1 VQLDR
6 GLERPADRTP
16 ASLLSLTRHD
26 VGPGRS
32 RQELLLGLTLISL
45 IFIIQ
50 VAIIGTWVG
59 LSEERAQRL
68 YENSLTSIEQVTRI
82 ARDIAQQRILAD
94 DHILESLPA
103 GKAQVEH
110 QLSRVSADLHEA
122 ERVYGP
128 LTELPSEEATW
139 RKAQAQLVGFEKV
152 MDAALA
158 LSREDND
165 RQARAKM
172 TAALGEYADLDR
184 TIAELIAINH
194 LGANQAI
201 ARIQTLRRF
210 ATVGMWATGM
220 TALLILLVLG
230 RQIINRIAS
239 YEQQLVGYSR
249 ILEGRN
255 RELDAFAGRIAHDL
269 RNPVA
274 SLTLWVE
281 LMSRKAASEELP
293 GFDRI
298 RRNIKRIGAMID
310 DLLAFARAGA
320 SMEGASCNPAV
331 VAAKIRDDFAERFG
345 EEARLRE
352 TVGPASVTYSEGLLR
367 QVLWNLVENGVKYR
381 RDEVQ
386 AEIGVFGRVAGE
398 RYELRVSDNGLGML
412 PEDAQRAFDPFY
424 RSQSA
429 QDASGAGLGLSIV
442 KRIVEAGGGSVQVE
456 TQPGNGTTFALQL
469 PLAGGQSDATH
480 DSGRER

>member
-1 VQLDR
+1 VHLAR
-6 GLERPADRTP
+6 GSERPADRTA

-45 IFIIQ
+45 IFIVQ

-59 LSEERAQRL
+59 LSEVRAQRL

-94 DHILESLPA
+94 DHILESLAA

-110 QLSRVSADLHEA
+110 QLSRVASDLHEA

-139 RKAQAQLVGFEKV
+139 QKAQAQLVGFEKV

-201 ARIQTLRRF
+201 ARI
-210 ATVGMWATGM
+210 
-220 TALLILLVLG
+220 
-230 RQIINRIAS
+230 
-239 YEQQLVGYSR
+239 
-249 ILEGRN
+249 
-255 RELDAFAGRIAHDL
+255 
-269 RNPVA
+269 
-274 SLTLWVE
+274 
-281 LMSRKAASEELP
+281 
-293 GFDRI
+293 
-298 RRNIKRIGAMID
+298 D

-352 TVGPASVTYSEGLLR
+352 TVGPASVAYSEGLLR

-386 AEIGVFGRVAGE
+386 AEIGIFGRVAGE

-442 KRIVEAGGGSVQVE
+442 KRIVEAGGGSVQVK
-456 TQPGNGTTFALQL
+456 TQLGNGTTFALQL
-469 PLAGGQSDATH
+469 PLAGGQSDTTH
-480 DSGRER
+480 ASSRER